1 MHIRVRKQAWLMVFL
16 VYVVAGPASV
26 TQAYPPDPDNAA
38 LLYYQGFLSVPDFN
52 EVARTLIGDV
62 ARGKVAPNDEVRK
75 HIEESRGAIGM
86 AEAAAEAPECDWGF
100 RFSQGFEALM
110 PQLSQARFLTFILIA
125 DARVRAADG
134 DYRGA
139 LERCMTTLAFSH
151 HMGDDTLISYLVSLA
166 LRTLAYNCMQDVMGQ
181 VVDAELLRW
190 LQSELATDAGQGLSP
205 VRPLKYE
212 TEIVLE
218 LMQMENLEKLARV
231 LADTN
236 EAKMQEIVEKADEEL
251 LARARQAYAERATA
265 AMAAYDLSL
274 PYEQVHPRLKRLV
287 SDFDPN
293 DPVMAAVSAFMPAMT
308 RIYTLDTKAKAHANA
323 VKAGLEI
330 CLLRAQSGKL
340 PRALPEGLPKDA
352 FSGEDFEYKRTD
364 DGFVLRCRKPDL
376 DKNETYEYAFA
387 VK

>member
-1 MHIRVRKQAWLMVFL
+1 MDIRVRKQALLMVLL
-16 VYVVAGPASV
+16 VCVVAGPASV

-38 LLYYQGFLSVPDFN
+38 LLYYQGFLSVPDLDK
-52 EVARTLIGDV
+52 EARTLIGDV
-62 ARGKVAPNDEVRK
+62 ARGKVAPNDQVRK
-75 HIEESRGAIGM
+75 HIEDCSGAIGM
-86 AEAAAEAPECDWGF
+86 AEAAAEVPGCNWGY

-110 PQLSQARFLTFILIA
+110 PQLSQARFLTFILMA
-125 DARVRAADG
+125 DARIRAADG

-139 LERCMTTLAFSH
+139 LERCLVVRTFSR
-151 HMGDDTLISYLVSLA
+151 HMGDDTLISYLVSIA
-166 LRTLAYNCMQDVMGQ
+166 LRALGYNCMQDVMGQ
-181 VVDAELLRW
+181 VDDAELLRW
-190 LQSELATDAGQGLSP
+190 LQGELATDVCEGLSP

-218 LMQMENLEKLARV
+218 VMQMENLDKLARV

-236 EAKMQEIVEKADEEL
+236 EAKMQEIVKEADEEV

-265 AMAAYDLSL
+265 AMKAYDLSL
-274 PYEQVHPRLKRLV
+274 PYEQVHPRLKRWV

-293 DPVMAAVSAFMPAMT
+293 DPVMAAVSAFMPAVT
-308 RIYTLDTKAKAHANA
+308 RIYTLDTKVKAHANA
-323 VKAGLEI
+323 VKAGLAI
-330 CLLRAQSGKL
+330 CLSRAQSGRL

-364 DGFVLRCRKPDL
+364 EGFVLRCRTPDL
-376 DKNETYEYAFA
+376 DKNETYEYAFP